1 MFFGNLWLSG
11 VGKFCTWRQ
20 KMKIFR
26 ILSFFLKK
34 SEIPIDIEIV
44 YYCGSSG
51 YPVLINFA
59 RA

>member
-1 MFFGNLWLSG
+1 MWVNFARGD
-11 VGKFCTWRQ
+11 K
-20 KMKIFR
+20 KIKIFR